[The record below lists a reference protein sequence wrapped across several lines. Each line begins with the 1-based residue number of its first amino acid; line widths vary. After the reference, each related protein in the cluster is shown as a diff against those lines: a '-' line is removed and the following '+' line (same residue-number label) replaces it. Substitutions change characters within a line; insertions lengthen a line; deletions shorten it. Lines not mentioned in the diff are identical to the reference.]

1 MKKHLPMKIL
11 AVCLGN
17 ICRSPL
23 AEGLLRRE
31 AERRGLNWEVASG
44 GTAKYHIGKPPD
56 PRSIAIARENGM
68 DISAQRSHH
77 VTAAD
82 LTAYDLVLA
91 MDRKNAQDLRAR
103 AETATDREKI
113 HVFLEFA
120 GVAEQFGTDVFDPY
134 YDDEAYSGVYEAV
147 ETAAKGVADR
157 LGAVE

>member
-1 MKKHLPMKIL
+1 MKIL

-23 AEGLLRRE
+23 AEGLLRHE
-31 AERRGLNWEVASG
+31 AEKRGLDWEVASG

-56 PRSIAIARENGM
+56 PRSVAIARAHGL

-82 LTAYDLVLA
+82 LEYYDLVLA
-91 MDRKNAQDLRAR
+91 MDRQNAQDLRDR

-120 GVAEQFGTDVFDPY
+120 GVSEKFGTDVFDPY
-134 YDDEAYSGVYEAV
+134 YDDGAYPGVYEAV
-147 ETAAKGVADR
+147 ENAAKGVVDR
-157 LGAVE
+157 LERGG

>member
-1 MKKHLPMKIL
+1 MKIL

-23 AEGLLRRE
+23 AEGLLKRE
-31 AERRGLNWEVASG
+31 AERRGLGWEVASG
-44 GTAKYHIGKPPD
+44 GTAKYHVGKPPD
-56 PRSIAIARENGM
+56 PRSIAIAQANGL

-82 LTAYDLVLA
+82 IRAYDLVLA

-103 AETATDREKI
+103 AETAADREKI

-120 GVAEQFGTDVFDPY
+120 GVSEKFGTDVFDPY
-134 YDDEAYSGVYEAV
+134 YDDGAYTGVYEVV
-147 ETAAKGVADR
+147 EKAAMGVADR
-157 LGAVE
+157 LEAVK